1 MKKLLL
7 AGLVASATAL
17 TALPT
22 YAQTDNAAVIQEVN
36 TDGVISILNNATAD
50 TSSEQLREELVAAL
64 NQACSNKSNVVNN
77 GAEDESD
84 NNQPEKTGDG
94 NWLNG
99 AFANDVCCN
108 TADID
113 ILVTTVVD
121 ELGADNPLISDF
133 LNSLSTTCS
142 NTDAITLAAITA
154 GVDATVASEATA
166 AGPGAGQPAPP
177 PVVGLPTLPTPPGS
191 GGTGG
196 DNGISEVGN

>member
-1 MKKLLL
+1 MKKLIL
-7 AGLVASATAL
+7 AGIVASASAL

-22 YAQTDNAAVIQEVN
+22 YAQTDNDAVVQEVSIN
-36 TDGVISILNNATAD
+36 SIIDILNNATAD
-50 TSSEQLREELVAAL
+50 TAPEQLRENLVAAL
-64 NQACSNKSNVVNN
+64 NQACTNKNN
-77 GAEDESD
+77 LLKNGSEDKPD
-84 NNQPEKTGDG
+84 NNSPENNEEG

-99 AFANDVCCN
+99 ALANDVCCN

-113 ILVTTVVD
+113 ILVNTVVD

-133 LNSLSTTCS
+133 LSSLSSTCS
-142 NTDAITLAAITA
+142 NSDAITLAAITA
-154 GVDATVASEATA
+154 GVDATIASEATA

-177 PVVGLPTLPTPPGS
+177 VGSLPTLPTPPGS

>member
-1 MKKLLL
+1 MKKLIL
-7 AGLVASATAL
+7 AGLVASASAL

-22 YAQTDNAAVIQEVN
+22 YAQTDNNAVVQEVN
-36 TDGVISILNNATAD
+36 TDGVMSILNNATAD
-50 TSSEQLREELVAAL
+50 TSSEQLREELVSAL
-64 NQACSNKSNVVNN
+64 NQACSNRSNVVNN
-77 GAEDESD
+77 SSDDESD
-84 NNQPEKTGDG
+84 DIPSEGDG
-94 NWLNG
+94 NWFNG
-99 AFANDVCCN
+99 ALANDICCN
-108 TADID
+108 NADID
-113 ILVTTVVD
+113 VLVTTVVD

>member
-1 MKKLLL
+1 MKKLIL
-7 AGLVASATAL
+7 AGLVASASVFIAM
-17 TALPT
+17 PT
-22 YAQTDNAAVIQEVN
+22 YAQTDNAAVVQEVN
-36 TDGVISILNNATAD
+36 TDGIISILNNATAD
-50 TSSEQLREELVAAL
+50 TTPEQLREELVAAL
-64 NQACSNKSNVVNN
+64 NQACSNRSNLVNN
-77 GAEDESD
+77 SSEDESD
-84 NNQPEKTGDG
+84 NNSPEKTGDG

-133 LNSLSTTCS
+133 LSSLSSTCS
-142 NTDAITLAAITA
+142 NSDAITLAAITA
-154 GVDATVASEATA
+154 GVDATIASEATA

-177 PVVGLPTLPTPPGS
+177 VGSLPTLPTPPGS

>member
-1 MKKLLL
+1 MKKLIL
-7 AGLVASATAL
+7 AGLVASASAFI
-17 TALPT
+17 AMPT
-22 YAQTDNAAVIQEVN
+22 YAQTDNAAVVQEVN
-36 TDGVISILNNATAD
+36 TDGIISILNNATAD
-50 TSSEQLREELVAAL
+50 TTPEQLREELVAAL
-64 NQACSNKSNVVNN
+64 NQACSNRSNVVNN
-77 GAEDESD
+77 SSEDESD
-84 NNQPEKTGDG
+84 NNSPEKTGDG

-133 LNSLSTTCS
+133 LSSLSSTCS
-142 NTDAITLAAITA
+142 NSDAITLAAITA
-154 GVDATVASEATA
+154 GVDATIASEATA
-166 AGPGAGQPAPP
+166 AGPGTGQTAPAP
-177 PVVGLPTLPTPPGS
+177 VASLPTLPTPPGS